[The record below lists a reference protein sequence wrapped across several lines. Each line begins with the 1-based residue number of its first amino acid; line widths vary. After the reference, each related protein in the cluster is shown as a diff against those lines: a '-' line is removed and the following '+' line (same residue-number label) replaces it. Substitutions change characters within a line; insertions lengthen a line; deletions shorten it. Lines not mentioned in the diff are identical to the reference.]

1 MRSIHKLAHKP
12 ANQFKPKVFI
22 TRKIP
27 GPAIPLLR
35 KYFNVRVY
43 PKDQKIPRK
52 ELIKGVKW
60 CDALLCLLTEKIDK
74 EIIDLNPNLKI
85 ISNYAVGFNNI
96 DIKYATLKGI
106 PVCNTPSQEV
116 VDAVA
121 EHTLTL
127 LLGVAKRIHEDERY
141 VREHKWKTWE
151 PELLL
156 GTQVKGKTLGIVGLG
171 RIGKGVAERA
181 GHGLG
186 MAVIYYDVIKDRKF
200 ERKYKAKHV
209 ELKTLLKQADFVTV
223 HVPLL
228 PSTKHLFGKKEFS
241 LMKKTAYFINTSR
254 GPVVDEKALIWALQK
269 GKIASAGL
277 DVYESEPKVNK
288 RLTTLQNCVLSPH
301 TASAT
306 TEVRIQMSKD
316 AAENILAIMNGK
328 KAKKTVNP
336 EVYKKKRK

>member
-1 MRSIHKLAHKP
+1 MKKNKH
-12 ANQFKPKVFI
+12 QTKPKVFV

-27 GPAIPLLR
+27 GPALPML
-35 KYFNVRVY
+35 KKHFQVRVY
-43 PKDQKIPRK
+43 PKDETISRK
-52 ELIKGVKW
+52 ELINGVKW

-74 EIIDLNPNLKI
+74 EIIDLNPQLKV

-96 DIKYATLKGI
+96 DVKYATMKGI

-116 VDAVA
+116 IDAVA
-121 EHTLTL
+121 EHALTL
-127 LLGVAKRIHEDERY
+127 LMGVAKRIHEDERY

-186 MAVIYYDVIKDRKF
+186 MKVIYSDILKDRGF
-200 ERKYKAKHV
+200 ERKYNAKHV
-209 ELKTLLKQADFVTV
+209 SLSRLLKQADFVTV

-228 PSTKHLFGKKEFS
+228 PSTKHLLGKKEFS
-241 LMKKTAYFINTSR
+241 MMKKTAYLINTSR
-254 GPVVDEKALIWALQK
+254 GPVVDEKALIWALK
-269 GKIASAGL
+269 NGKIAGAGL
-277 DVYESEPKVNK
+277 DVYESEPKVDK
-288 RLTTLQNCVLSPH
+288 RLTVLQNCVLSPH

-306 TEVRIQMSKD
+306 REVRIQMSKD
-316 AAENILAIMNGK
+316 AGENILAVMRGR
-328 KAKKTVNP
+328 KAPKTVNP
-336 EVYKKKRK
+336 EVYKKK